1 MDRPAGFT
9 LLEVIV
15 TIALIGIAAA
25 IAAIALGQ
33 WLPGYRLKGAA
44 GDLFNNL
51 HHTHSQ
57 AITENRPWAILFNAS
72 APQGYVVVSS
82 GPDNTLGT
90 ADDIETRSTSLA
102 TYGSSVAFGY
112 QAGVEIVDGATAV
125 TDAVDFAGDQAV
137 FNPNGT
143 STGGYVYLTGNADR
157 TYAVGTFASGVVRM
171 KRWNGSSWQ

>member
-1 MDRPAGFT
+1 M
-9 LLEVIV
+9 EVII

-25 IAAIALGQ
+25 IAAIALAQ
-33 WLPGYRLKGAA
+33 WLPGYRLKEAA
-44 GDLFNNL
+44 RDLFNNL
-51 HHTHSQ
+51 HYAQSQ
-57 AITENRPWAILFNAS
+57 AVTENRKWAVIFDAS

-82 GPDNTLGT
+82 GPDDTLGT
-90 ADDIETRSTSLA
+90 TDDIETRPVSLA
-102 TYGSSVAFGY
+102 DYGSGVGFGY

>member
-33 WLPGYRLKGAA
+33 WLPSYRLKGAA
-44 GDLFNNL
+44 RDLFNNL
-51 HHTHSQ
+51 HYAQSQ
-57 AITENRPWAILFNAS
+57 AITENRPWAVTFDAS

-90 ADDIETRSTSLA
+90 ADDIETRPVSLEI
-102 TYGSSVAFGY
+102 YGSGVVFGY

-137 FNPNGT
+137 FNTNGT
-143 STGGYVYLTGNADR
+143 STGGYVYLTGNANR

>member
-1 MDRPAGFT
+1 MFRNAGFT
-9 LLEVIV
+9 LMEVIV
-15 TIALIGIAAA
+15 TIALIGIVAA
-25 IAAIALGQ
+25 IAAISLAQ

-44 GDLFNNL
+44 RDLFTNL
-51 HHTHSQ
+51 HYAHSQ
-57 AITENRPWAILFNAS
+57 AITENRPWAVIFDAS

-82 GPDNTLGT
+82 GPDDTLGT
-90 ADDIETRSTSLA
+90 TDDIETRPVSLA
-102 TYGSSVAFGY
+102 DYGSGVGFGN
-112 QAGVEIVDGATAV
+112 QAGVKKVDSTDAV
-125 TDAVDFAGDQAV
+125 TDTVDFSGDQAV